1 MGWSPAQV
9 GALENC
15 GIKVEDATGDIQWRE
30 FETIDII
37 KPDPIKSPKSNI
49 QYEATRIPDFQ
60 KVGNIFTVIAAW
72 RGRNFMIKMFFPM
85 VKRPSR
91 TEVQDQIRKV
101 YPAQDSWITRYPIMN
116 QENQSSKPEDNKTL
130 KKKIEKLEKVLELQQ
145 KTIDHDKKFMI

>member
-49 QYEATRIPDFQ
+49 QYKATRLPDYN
-60 KVGNIFTVIAAW
+60 KVGNIIAVTVAW
-72 RGRNFMIKMFFPM
+72 RGGTYMIKMFLPT
-85 VKRPSR
+85 VKKPSR
-91 TEVQDQIRKV
+91 KEVQDQVRKV
-101 YPAQDSWITRYPIMN
+101 YPGSKLVTYQVSEYDSGEPIIQTR
-116 QENQSSKPEDNKTL
+116 
-130 KKKIEKLEKVLELQQ
+130 
-145 KTIDHDKKFMI
+145 

>member
-49 QYEATRIPDFQ
+49 QYEATRLPDYN
-60 KVGNIFTVIAAW
+60 KVGNIIAVTVAW
-72 RGRNFMIKMFFPM
+72 RGGTYMIKMFFPT
-85 VKRPSR
+85 VKETIEKGSSGSS
-91 TEVQDQIRKV
+91 EKSV
-101 YPAQDSWITRYPIMN
+101 SWIKLVTYQVSEYDSGEPIIQTR
-116 QENQSSKPEDNKTL
+116 
-130 KKKIEKLEKVLELQQ
+130 
-145 KTIDHDKKFMI
+145 

>member
-72 RGRNFMIKMFFPM
+72 RGET
-85 VKRPSR
+85 S
-91 TEVQDQIRKV
+91 
-101 YPAQDSWITRYPIMN
+101 
-116 QENQSSKPEDNKTL
+116 
-130 KKKIEKLEKVLELQQ
+130 
-145 KTIDHDKKFMI
+145 

>member
-49 QYEATRIPDFQ
+49 QYEATRLPDYN
-60 KVGNIFTVIAAW
+60 KVGNIIAVTVAW
-72 RGRNFMIKMFFPM
+72 RGGTYMVKMFFPS
-85 VKRPSR
+85 VKKPSR
-91 TEVQDQIRKV
+91 KEVQDQVRKV
-101 YPAQDSWITRYPIMN
+101 YPGSKLVTYQVSEYDSGEPIIQTR
-116 QENQSSKPEDNKTL
+116 
-130 KKKIEKLEKVLELQQ
+130 
-145 KTIDHDKKFMI
+145 

>member
-49 QYEATRIPDFQ
+49 QYEATRLPDYN
-60 KVGNIFTVIAAW
+60 KVGNIIAVTVAW
-72 RGRNFMIKMFFPM
+72 RGGTYMVKMFFPT
-85 VKRPSR
+85 VKKPSR
-91 TEVQDQIRKV
+91 KEVQDQVRKV
-101 YPAQDSWITRYPIMN
+101 YPGSKLATYQVSEYDSGEPIIQTR
-116 QENQSSKPEDNKTL
+116 
-130 KKKIEKLEKVLELQQ
+130 
-145 KTIDHDKKFMI
+145 

>member
-49 QYEATRIPDFQ
+49 QYVATRLPDYN
-60 KVGNIFTVIAAW
+60 KVGNIIAVTVAW
-72 RGRNFMIKMFFPM
+72 RGGTYMIKMFFPT
-85 VKRPSR
+85 VKKPSR
-91 TEVQDQIRKV
+91 KEVQDQVRKV
-101 YPAQDSWITRYPIMN
+101 YPGSKLVTYQVSEYDSGAPIIQTR
-116 QENQSSKPEDNKTL
+116 
-130 KKKIEKLEKVLELQQ
+130 
-145 KTIDHDKKFMI
+145 

>member
-49 QYEATRIPDFQ
+49 QYEATRLPDYN
-60 KVGNIFTVIAAW
+60 KVGNITAVTVAW
-72 RGRNFMIKMFFPM
+72 RGVTYMIKMFFPT
-85 VKRPSR
+85 VKKPSR
-91 TEVQDQIRKV
+91 KEVQDQVRKV
-101 YPAQDSWITRYPIMN
+101 YPGSKLVTYQVSEYDSGEPIIQTR
-116 QENQSSKPEDNKTL
+116 
-130 KKKIEKLEKVLELQQ
+130 
-145 KTIDHDKKFMI
+145 

>member
-1 MGWSPAQV
+1 MGWSPAQI

-101 YPAQDSWITRYPIMN
+101 YPGAKIVNYKVSDYDSGEPILQTRG
-116 QENQSSKPEDNKTL
+116 
-130 KKKIEKLEKVLELQQ
+130 
-145 KTIDHDKKFMI
+145 